1 VKVIFSGKSWDQYT
15 ELQLDEPKVAARLNV
30 IIRDAM
36 RSPFRGLG
44 KPEPLRDTWRGWW
57 SRRIT
62 DEHRL
67 IYRITGSGDDQ
78 RIEIAQCRY
87 HY

>member
-1 VKVIFSGKSWDQYT
+1 MKVIFSGKSWDQYT